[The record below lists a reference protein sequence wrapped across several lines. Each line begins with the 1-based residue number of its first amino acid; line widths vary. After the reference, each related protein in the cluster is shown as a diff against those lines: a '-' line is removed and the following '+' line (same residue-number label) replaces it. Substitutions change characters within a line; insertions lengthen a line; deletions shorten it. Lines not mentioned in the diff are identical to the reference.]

1 MRIIGKRSIKNV
13 TYNNNFDDNDRSIVI
28 DSVFQC
34 EVFVL
39 EDIVIIDYEI
49 NEDRNQLHSF
59 KYMS

>member
-59 KYMS
+59 KYKS